1 MKIIWSTHHLPE
13 VRRMSR
19 RRRDTLTTA
28 AEDNWIH
35 YLYFGTHYA
44 ASVAFFTY
52 GALATSRKYIV
63 FSLLIALLYFPLN
76 ATTLR
81 PVLRRRLHNRR
92 GLQRVCFDCGHRFL
106 VAGTNCP
113 ACGSAVAGG
122 TAAKRGADVARKRK
136 QPLWLGT
143 LTAGVVGVA
152 VGVVVAFLIWSTNK
166 SPM

>member
-13 VRRMSR
+13 VRRLSR
-19 RRRDTLTTA
+19 RTRDTLTTA

-35 YLYFGTHYA
+35 HLYFGTHFA
-44 ASVAFFTY
+44 TTVTFFTY
-52 GALATSRKYIV
+52 GALATSRKSIV
-63 FSLLIALLYFPLN
+63 FGLLIALLYFPLN

-92 GLQRVCFDCGHRFL
+92 GLQRVCFDCGHRLL
-106 VAGTNCP
+106 VAATNCP

-122 TAAKRGADVARKRK
+122 TEAKREGDAARKWK

-143 LTAGVVGVA
+143 LTAGALGVA
-152 VGVVVAFLIWSTNK
+152 IGVAVAFLIWSTNK